1 MSKVIAICNQKGGVG
16 KTTTA
21 ASLSAALAMEGKKV
35 LAIDMDPQADLSTC
49 LGFARTDSLETTVS
63 DMMTKAINDEAFSWR
78 EGLLES
84 KDGVYLLPAN
94 LDLSAMEMNL
104 VSTMNRERVLKGYVD
119 KVKKNFDFVIIRT
132 RSGNCHPSEE
142 DRTTTERLMK
152 CGEIL
157 DIRMLD
163 HIIVAGETGEML
175 SMKKEGMMPD
185 LHARDWER

>member
-142 DRTTTERLMK
+142 D
-152 CGEIL
+152 
-157 DIRMLD
+157 
-163 HIIVAGETGEML
+163 
-175 SMKKEGMMPD
+175 KKLQND
-185 LHARDWER
+185 S

>member
-21 ASLSAALAMEGKKV
+21 ANLSAALAMEGKCV

-49 LGFARTDSLETTVS
+49 LGFARTDALDVTVS

-142 DRTTTERLMK
+142 DKKTT
-152 CGEIL
+152 
-157 DIRMLD
+157 
-163 HIIVAGETGEML
+163 
-175 SMKKEGMMPD
+175 
-185 LHARDWER
+185 